1 MNIFSKLSWF
11 IKAEWKRYLIGISDL
26 LFLAILHMFPPLI
39 IGMVVDELNKHTL
52 TWKLLISQVFLII
65 ILAFIDYGMRF
76 IWRYALFGGAAKLEQ
91 VLRRRL
97 FQHYLKMDEKFFQK
111 YRVGDLMAHA
121 TNDINAVQQVV
132 GSGVLSLV
140 DAIVTGLTTIIAMIV
155 VVNPKLTLLTLIPM
169 PFLALTAFLLGE
181 WMHRAYDHYQ
191 ASFSRLDDKTQESM
205 SGIKVIKAL
214 GQEEQDYQD
223 FANLTQKSYRSAR
236 KIFFIDPLFDLSS
249 QLFIGLTYVL
259 TIFIGGGMVASGSL
273 SVGKLVSYFS
283 YILNL
288 TWPMFA
294 IGQIFNIMERG
305 DASYD
310 RINFLMHEKS
320 SIIESL
326 HDNQVIPSGNLNY
339 HVQNFKYPDDK
350 KLALKNID
358 FDLKKGEMLGIVG
371 PVGSGKSS
379 IIKLLLRTF
388 DNYDGTISYSGR
400 NIKEYSLDSYLSAIG
415 YVPQDNFLFTNTVA
429 ENIKFARFEAPL
441 SEVKK
446 AAKLADID
454 QDIEAFP
461 NGYQT
466 KVGQRGVSL
475 SGGQQQRIA
484 IARAL
489 ITNPDILILD
499 DALSAV
505 DALTEKNILNN
516 LKKEREGKTTI
527 ILAQRLSSVMRAN
540 EIIVLKDGQINE
552 RGTHES
558 LLKQKGWYYD
568 TWNKQESDRMG
579 GLTDG

>member
-11 IKAEWKRYLIGISDL
+11 IKAEWKRYLIGIGDL

-52 TWKLLISQVFLII
+52 TWSLLIFQVFLILV
-65 ILAFIDYGMRF
+65 LAIVDYAMRF

-97 FQHYLKMDEKFFQK
+97 FQHYLKMDESFFQK

-132 GSGVLSLV
+132 GSGILSFV
-140 DAIVTGLTTIIAMIV
+140 DAIVTGVTTIVAMIFV
-155 VVNPKLTLLTLIPM
+155 VSPKLTLLTLIPM

-181 WMHRAYDHYQ
+181 WMHRAYDRYQ
-191 ASFSRLDDKTQESM
+191 ASFSRLDDKAQESM

-214 GQEEQDYQD
+214 GQEQQDYED
-223 FANLTQKSYRSAR
+223 FKSFTQKSYRAAR
-236 KIFFIDPLFDLSS
+236 KIFYIDPLFDISS
-249 QLFIGLTYVL
+249 QFFIGLTYVL
-259 TIFIGGGMVASGSL
+259 TIFIGGGMVAAGTL

-320 SIIESL
+320 SIIEAL
-326 HDNQVIPSGNLNY
+326 HNEQKISSGDLNY
-339 HVQNFKYPDDK
+339 HVQEFKYPQDQNV
-350 KLALKNID
+350 ALKEVN
-358 FDLKKGEMLGIVG
+358 FDLRQGEMLGIVG

-388 DNYDGTISYSGR
+388 DDYRGTISYSGK
-400 NIKEYSLDSYLSAIG
+400 NIKEYSLDSYLQAIG

-429 ENIKFARFEAPL
+429 ENIKFGRFDASL
-441 SEVKK
+441 AEVKK
-446 AAKLADID
+446 AAKIADID
-454 QDIEAFP
+454 QDISAFAD
-461 NGYQT
+461 GYQT

-489 ITNPDILILD
+489 ITDPDILILD

-505 DALTEKNILNN
+505 DALTEKHILHN
-516 LKKEREGKTTI
+516 LKQERKGKTTI
-527 ILAQRLSSVMRAN
+527 ILAQRLSSVMSAH
-540 EIIVLKDGQINE
+540 EIIVMKDGQIAE
-552 RGTHES
+552 RGNHEA
-558 LLKQKGWYYD
+558 LLQQQGWYYD